1 MKLPRLPLAIISTT
15 IVAVLAL
22 LGFFV
27 SVESEAVQGFQWI
40 LVNWAVIIAA
50 YAVILGL
57 LNLWAVHL
65 NRMLSNLR
73 AGQSGFVYSL
83 ALMVASIGVLA
94 VGLWEGPA
102 GSITMKLFTWI
113 IGPLQAAIAALLLFV
128 LTYSAYRL
136 LKLRRQL
143 GVFLFL
149 LAALVI
155 LIVQVP
161 LPGWS
166 DTLHDVRTIC
176 LSWLATP
183 GLRGVLIGVALGTV
197 MMAFRWL
204 LTGFDHSYS
213 LDSRS
218 DE

>member
-1 MKLPRLPLAIISTT
+1 LAIVSTT
-15 IVAVLAL
+15 IIAVLAL

-27 SVESEAVQGFQWI
+27 SDESEAVQGFQWI
-40 LVNWAVIIAA
+40 LVNWAVTIAA
-50 YAVILGL
+50 FAMILGL

-65 NRMLSNLR
+65 NRMLSGLR
-73 AGQSGFVYSL
+73 GGQSGFLYSL

-102 GSITMKLFTWI
+102 GSITMNLFTWI
-113 IGPLQAAIAALLLFV
+113 IAPLQAAIAALLLFV

-136 LKLRRQL
+136 LTLRRQL

-149 LAALVI
+149 AAALVV
-155 LIVQVP
+155 LIAQVP

-166 DTLHDVRTIC
+166 ETLSDVRTIW
-176 LSWLATP
+176 LGWLATP
-183 GLRGVLIGVALGTV
+183 GLRGVLLGVALGTV

-204 LTGFDHSYS
+204 LTGFDRSYS
-213 LDSRS
+213 PDSRS